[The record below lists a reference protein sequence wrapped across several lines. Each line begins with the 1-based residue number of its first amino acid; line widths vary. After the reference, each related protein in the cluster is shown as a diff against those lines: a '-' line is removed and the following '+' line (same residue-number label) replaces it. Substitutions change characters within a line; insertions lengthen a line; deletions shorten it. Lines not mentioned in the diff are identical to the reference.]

1 MRRVCRSRWLLA
13 SLILLVIAWL
23 YVPVLTVTYGFLDD
37 YSNLLRLN
45 TSWRDNLAMDVSQG
59 RFSLVVAYPIVTR
72 AHEIGDLVWWRFL
85 GVLAAIGVFFVA
97 TWVVSTATRLPR
109 ISMVVGLTIV
119 SLPAVALFVTW
130 ASVWFFVVGIGL
142 SFLSARAFFEY
153 CLPAE
158 RSRGARR
165 RVALWI
171 IALLL
176 WVFCIGVYQPVG
188 VIVPVVFAFLLTCRA
203 ASLREVIVNT
213 LRFFVLTLA
222 TGLVYLL
229 VYRGGV
235 ALVGTAV
242 TSRAA
247 APDLPAKAQFLVH
260 EVLPRVLIPM
270 EMALP
275 SSEAALIVGMFLV
288 LGVVL
293 FRPEIPARQRVANV
307 LLLILALIVSLV
319 PLMVTAENWPSNRI
333 RVASQIWFVF
343 VALVAMIGFGTTIA
357 RATLRRRLS
366 PHLITI
372 LVVAGSAVVVLHG
385 FVLVRDY
392 MVTPQSAEYEAARA
406 VVRELPNG
414 QDPIT
419 VEQADWTN
427 SLAPSVQFDEF
438 GLPSSAAPWV
448 PVPFVTLLWQE
459 THGGPT
465 PPISLVLR
473 SDWSTQTRRNVDFLE
488 ILTRQQIS
496 KRSTVDS
503 P

>member
-1 MRRVCRSRWLLA
+1 VLSSLALL
-13 SLILLVIAWL
+13 LIAWL
-23 YVPVLTVTYGFLDD
+23 YAPALTTTYGFLDD
-37 YSNLLRLN
+37 YSNLLLLN
-45 TSWRDNLAMDVSQG
+45 ASGRDSIALAVSQG
-59 RFSLVVAYPIVTR
+59 RFSLVVTYPISMAV
-72 AHEIGDLVWWRFL
+72 HEIGDLVWWRFL

-97 TWVVSTATRLPR
+97 TWVISTATRLPR
-109 ISMVVGLTIV
+109 ISMVVGLAIV

-153 CLPAE
+153 CLPIQ

-171 IALLL
+171 IALVL

-213 LRFFVLTLA
+213 LRFFVFTLA
-222 TGLVYLL
+222 TGVVYLL
-229 VYRGGV
+229 AYRGGV

-247 APDLPAKAQFLVH
+247 APELPAKAQFLVH
-260 EVLPRVLIPM
+260 EVLPRVLMPM

-293 FRPEIPARQRVANV
+293 FRPEIPVRQRVANV
-307 LLLILALIVSLV
+307 LLLLLALIVSLV

-333 RVASQIWFVF
+333 RVASQIWFVL

-357 RATLRRRLS
+357 RATLHRRLT

-372 LVVAGSAVVVLHG
+372 LVVAGSAFVVVHG

-392 MVTPQSAEYEAARA
+392 MVTPQAAEYEAARA
-406 VVRELPNG
+406 VVRKFPNG
-414 QDPIT
+414 QGPIT

-427 SLAPSVQFDEF
+427 SLAPSVQLDEF

-459 THGGPT
+459 THDGPT
-465 PPISLVLR
+465 PPISLVPR
-473 SDWSTQTRRNVDFLE
+473 SDWRTQTRDHVDFLE
-488 ILTRQQIS
+488 ILTRKKLS
-496 KRSTVDS
+496 ERPTVDR

>member
-1 MRRVCRSRWLLA
+1 
-13 SLILLVIAWL
+13 
-23 YVPVLTVTYGFLDD
+23 
-37 YSNLLRLN
+37 
-45 TSWRDNLAMDVSQG
+45 
-59 RFSLVVAYPIVTR
+59 
-72 AHEIGDLVWWRFL
+72 
-85 GVLAAIGVFFVA
+85 
-97 TWVVSTATRLPR
+97 
-109 ISMVVGLTIV
+109 
-119 SLPAVALFVTW
+119 
-130 ASVWFFVVGIGL
+130 
-142 SFLSARAFFEY
+142 
-153 CLPAE
+153 
-158 RSRGARR
+158 
-165 RVALWI
+165 
-171 IALLL
+171 
-176 WVFCIGVYQPVG
+176 
-188 VIVPVVFAFLLTCRA
+188 
-203 ASLREVIVNT
+203 
-213 LRFFVLTLA
+213 
-222 TGLVYLL
+222 
-229 VYRGGV
+229 
-235 ALVGTAV
+235 
-242 TSRAA
+242 
-247 APDLPAKAQFLVH
+247 
-260 EVLPRVLIPM
+260 M

-372 LVVAGSAVVVLHG
+372 LVVAGSAVVVVHG